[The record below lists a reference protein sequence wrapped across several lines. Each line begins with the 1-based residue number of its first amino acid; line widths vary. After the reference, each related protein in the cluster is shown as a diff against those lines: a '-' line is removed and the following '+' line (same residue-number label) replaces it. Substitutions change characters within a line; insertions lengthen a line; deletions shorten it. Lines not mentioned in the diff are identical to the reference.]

1 MKCKI
6 VVLVL
11 IILVFCACK
20 LNSAQSDNAYVNI
33 SNVNTEKKFKGY
45 IKQRP
50 LAKIYS
56 KTEGKISFL
65 PYSKGDYIRKGEVI
79 VRLDNILYKINKEKF
94 KLQQGLNYNIITA
107 PFDGYVEEIYKPLNS
122 YVKSKE
128 AIIAIYPNNKTE
140 AETMVEAKY
149 INKINLNKEVK
160 IEYKDS
166 VYEAKISNISKNSDN
181 YIIELEFDNLYKE
194 LKEGASIN
202 VKLDM
207 E

>member
-50 LAKIYS
+50 LTKIYS